1 MKISNNVIDK
11 YKELCPHSYLKC
23 DSITDVEF
31 KIKRAVVLGCQIKQ
45 DENGEKLIQYYY
57 NCFVVKDNNVID
69 MFKNMN
75 EYIEVREKVKNA
87 YNKLEGKLLV

>member
-1 MKISNNVIDK
+1 MKVSNKVIHK
-11 YKELCPHSYLKC
+11 YEELCPYSYFKC

-31 KIKRAVVLGCQIKQ
+31 KIKRAIVLGCPIKQ
-45 DENGEKLIQYYY
+45 EDNGEKLIQYYY
-57 NCFVVKDNNVID
+57 NCFVVKDNVVVD